1 MKKIFSIF
9 VAALMS
15 ASMLAAE
22 TQYLPISVYAA
33 DDTESFPKGA
43 KAMMENKLT
52 QLLTQNGIAGM
63 DYLGQFVLTVTT
75 TPLDKDVIPGP
86 PVKISEKMEMNLY
99 IVDAYA
105 KTIFSSTSFSV
116 RGLGETENKCYVN
129 AIGNMPL
136 RTPQMAKFIEDGKN
150 KIIEYYDHEGEALI
164 KKANYLCQQKQYE
177 EALYWVSLIPQ
188 QSKNYD
194 KALEAGLNIYQAYV
208 DNLCNINLAAA
219 RQAWAADQNAMGAAL
234 AGEYLANIL
243 PDAKCYGEAMELY
256 KEIKGKVLD
265 DWKFEMKKY
274 QDGVD
279 LEKQRIDASR
289 QVGIAYGNHQP
300 QKETYIEFLNTL
312 SSRPVVH

>member
-15 ASMLAAE
+15 ATMLAVE

-33 DDTESFPKGA
+33 DDSESFPQGA
-43 KAMMENKLT
+43 KAMVENKLT
-52 QLLTQNGIAGM
+52 QLLTRNGIAGL
-63 DYLGQFVLTVTT
+63 DYMGQFILTVTT

-86 PVKISEKMEMNLY
+86 PAKIAEKMEMNLY

-105 KTIFSSTSFSV
+105 KTIFSSTSLTV
-116 RGLGETENKCYVN
+116 KGLGETENKCYLN
-129 AIGNMPL
+129 AISHMPL
-136 RTPQMAKFIEDGKN
+136 QSPQMTKFIEEGKA
-150 KIIEYYDHEGEALI
+150 KIIEYYDHEGEALL
-164 KKANYLCQQKQYE
+164 KRAAYLASQKNYE
-177 EALYWVSLIPQ
+177 EALFIVSLIPQ
-188 QSKNYD
+188 QSKHYD
-194 KALEAGLNIYQAYV
+194 AALAAGLDIYQQHI
-208 DNLCNINLAAA
+208 DNQCNINLAAA
-219 RQAWAADQNAMGAAL
+219 RVAWAAEQNTRGAYA

-279 LEKQRIDASR
+279 IEKLRIDAAR
-289 QVGIAYGNHQP
+289 QVGVAYGTHQP
-300 QKETYIEFLNTL
+300 AQTTSIEFLRTL
-312 SSRPVVH
+312 L

>member
-15 ASMLAAE
+15 ATMMAAE

-33 DDTESFPKGA
+33 DDTESFPQGA

-52 QLLTQNGIAGM
+52 QLLTRNGIAGL
-63 DYLGQFVLTVTT
+63 DYMGQFILTITT
-75 TPLDKDVIPGP
+75 TPLDKDIIPGP
-86 PVKISEKMEMNLY
+86 PAKIAEKMEMNLY

-105 KTIFSSTSFSV
+105 KTIFSSTSLTV
-116 RGLGETENKCYVN
+116 KGLGETENKCYLN
-129 AIGNMPL
+129 AISRMPIQS
-136 RTPQMAKFIEDGKN
+136 PQMAQFIEEGKN
-150 KIIEYYDHEGEALI
+150 KIIEYYDHEGEAII
-164 KKANYLCQQKQYE
+164 KKAMYLAQQKNYE
-177 EALYWVSLIPQ
+177 EGLFWVSLIPQ
-188 QSKNYD
+188 QSKHYD
-194 KALEAGLNIYQAYV
+194 AALAAGLDIYQQYI
-208 DNLCNINLAAA
+208 DNQCNINLAAA
-219 RQAWAADQNAMGAAL
+219 RTAWAAEQNSKGAYA

-279 LEKQRIDASR
+279 LEKLRIDAAR
-289 QVGIAYGNHQP
+289 QIGVAYGNHQP
-300 QKETYIEFLNTL
+300 SQTTSIEFLRTL
-312 SSRPVVH
+312 L